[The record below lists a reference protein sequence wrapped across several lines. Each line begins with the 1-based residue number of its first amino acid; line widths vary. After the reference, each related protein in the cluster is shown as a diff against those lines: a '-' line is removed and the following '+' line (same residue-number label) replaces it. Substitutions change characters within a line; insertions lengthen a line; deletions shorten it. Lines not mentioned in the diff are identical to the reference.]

1 MTSQKDIQSL
11 LDDIEGILPKA
22 EARLPW
28 SKPGE
33 AAPVRR
39 VLERVR
45 SFLLSLQQNLLA
57 SANKP
62 SVPVSPQQ
70 QEIVQQLVYA
80 VADQMN
86 AIRADLIR
94 PLQADVEALKKER
107 DSLTR
112 EIKQLESKKQQID
125 AATQL
130 HVVQQQVISE
140 FSQGL
145 ISRCSESLTQQLAQT
160 LVNLEA
166 HLLSSTNTSGAIAP
180 GTSNRE
186 TVPNLLPPQER
197 VQQLRQL
204 QAQSDELMLTLD
216 ANQRAIFEVLQR
228 NLQSYQESLSL
239 GLEKMH
245 RLGLQGEMLFTAFV
259 NSLPQQLG
267 REASTILPS
276 SPSLSDS
283 ATQTNFA
290 ITPTQPDTLLPREA
304 LIATELFSYPNPVT
318 NPNSVTKTQI
328 PLPSVDPISQP
339 TAEPTFPEHPLSQ
352 DWEIIEGLDLD
363 TPAIESDANQEID
376 TFIQLDIDEQELLP
390 TINEFKLTEKAKNQE
405 QDEVDEQ
412 LITATPDNQT
422 SELSELEPIDVA
434 SELNLIDDTRHE
446 EIEDLYESIFGK
458 DVSQETSA
466 PSELDPFTPPTLSTA
481 FLTQWDEQI
490 SHLESSS
497 TEEIPASS
505 HYEEALFEGLE
516 DPAFEVIEQEEVDHE
531 ARDLPSWDDLFV
543 EDSETVKP
551 PVGDGVG
558 KQVSQQESIK
568 IISALTDLCEEMGLS
583 YNSYAIAQ
591 GAVPKANENNSIA
604 DSSIP
609 DLEYHISNLEP
620 QASLIE
626 ERLEEHYITA
636 SPDENLLIKDEPQT
650 NPDLEIVLDK
660 STLQQLSE
668 DLYSFEEP
676 AKQDLP
682 KKPLEKSLDT
692 YVQSANIVPEV
703 ERANQQNHWLLRSD
717 ELLAEDWE
725 ELAGKDLYDEH
736 FSSISPINSPT
747 EESSLTEEEI
757 VELDFDH
764 NLFPSETLELDQENA
779 KKLSSSEPM
788 DLAVKAELVAPEDE
802 AFVEMQ
808 WDEPIDS
815 TTEETTTSSELP
827 SNTDLLPK
835 PTNAK
840 EQKSSNKKNNDDSK
854 GNLEL

>member
-33 AAPVRR
+33 VAPVRR

-45 SFLLSLQQNLLA
+45 SFLLSLQQNLPA

-80 VADQMN
+80 VADEMN

-145 ISRCSESLTQQLAQT
+145 ISRCTESLTQQLAQT

-166 HLLSSTNTSGAIAP
+166 HLLSSTNTAGAIAP

-186 TVPNLLPPQER
+186 AVPNLLPPQER

-259 NSLPQQLG
+259 NSLAQQLE

-276 SPSLSDS
+276 SPPLSDS
-283 ATQTNFA
+283 ATPTNLA

-304 LIATELFSYPNPVT
+304 LRATELFSYPKPVT
-318 NPNSVTKTQI
+318 QTQI
-328 PLPSVDPISQP
+328 PLPSLEPISQP
-339 TAEPTFPEHPLSQ
+339 TAEPTFPEHHLSQ
-352 DWEIIEGLDLD
+352 DWEIIEGLDID
-363 TPAIESDANQEID
+363 TPALESNTNQEID

-390 TINEFKLTEKAKNQE
+390 TINEFQLTDNANNQE

-422 SELSELEPIDVA
+422 SELSELDPLDVA
-434 SELNLIDDTRHE
+434 SELNLIADSRHE

-458 DVSQETSA
+458 DASQETPA

-490 SHLESSS
+490 SRLESNS
-497 TEEIPASS
+497 TEEIPTSS

-516 DPAFEVIEQEEVDHE
+516 DPAFEVIEKEEADHE
-531 ARDLPSWDDLFV
+531 ATDLPSWDDLFV
-543 EDSETVKP
+543 EDSETIASP
-551 PVGDGVG
+551 SADGVG
-558 KQVSQQESIK
+558 QKLSQQESIK
-568 IISALTDLCEEMGLS
+568 TISALTDLCEEMGLS
-583 YNSYAIAQ
+583 YNSQAIAQ
-591 GAVPKANENNSIA
+591 GSAPMAIANNSIA
-604 DSSIP
+604 DPSIP
-609 DLEYHISNLEP
+609 DLEYPISNLES

-626 ERLEEHYITA
+626 ERIEEHYITA
-636 SPDENLLIKDEPQT
+636 SPDENLLIKNEPET
-650 NPDLEIVLDK
+650 NPDLEIVLDQN
-660 STLQQLSE
+660 TLQQLSE

-676 AKQDLP
+676 VNQHLPRKQ
-682 KKPLEKSLDT
+682 LEKSLDK
-692 YVQSANIVPEV
+692 YVPSANIVPEV
-703 ERANQQNHWLLRSD
+703 ERTNQQNHWLLRSD

-725 ELAGKDLYDEH
+725 ELAGNDLYDEH
-736 FSSISPINSPT
+736 FSSLSPVNST
-747 EESSLTEEEI
+747 NEESSLTEEEI

-815 TTEETTTSSELP
+815 TTEEMSTSSELP
-827 SNTDLLPK
+827 SNTDSLSK
-835 PTNAK
+835 PTMDK
-840 EQKSSNKKNNDDSK
+840 DQKSSNKKNNDDSK
-854 GNLEL
+854 ENLEL